1 MSGMAA
7 KRFRPLVVSDN
18 GSRRRSRPLMARLAD
33 PQSGLILPLYH
44 QLMLTHWIR
53 VALVTAYG
61 LLAFW
66 MLLRSITATKTLTPC
81 V

>member
-1 MSGMAA
+1 
-7 KRFRPLVVSDN
+7 
-18 GSRRRSRPLMARLAD
+18 MARLAD